1 MNTQANDKYS
11 ISVIVPTYNRA
22 QQLAYTL
29 KSLVDQTLD
38 KSAFEVVVV
47 DDGSADDSFQ
57 VIKAF
62 ESQINLKYAYQ
73 IDKGY
78 RVSSAR
84 NLGIRLAEGTICLFL
99 DSGVIAQSDCLKQHL
114 AYHRKKPHA
123 VAVIGYTYGWGAD
136 EAELTRIIDPNNADE
151 SIARL
156 AEMGTIWDI
165 RENIFRKYNYQ
176 IETLTVPWTLFY
188 GGHSSARRTALFEV
202 GLFDESYDG
211 KWGAEDQDLGYRLY
225 KAEQEIVL
233 CRKATVL
240 HLPLKVDRTTRTRQ
254 GYENCRYFH
263 QKYQTFESQVFFD
276 AYDKDVARQ
285 ISHNEVVDFHELIL
299 AARSNMS
306 AYEGSCFES
315 RKKREKGASSSISLM
330 RNGIR
335 RTLTEGEIGLSYGT
349 ET

>member
-1 MNTQANDKYS
+1 MKTSTNDKFS
-11 ISVIVPTYNRA
+11 LSVIVPTYNRA

-29 KSLVDQTLD
+29 KSLADQTLD
-38 KSAFEVVVV
+38 KSAFEVVVI

-84 NLGIRLAEGTICLFL
+84 NLGIRLAQGTICLFL

-114 AYHRKKPHA
+114 AYHQRKRQA

-202 GLFDESYDG
+202 GLFDENYDG

-225 KAEQEIVL
+225 KARQEMVL

-240 HLPLKVDRTTRTRQ
+240 HLPMEVDRATRTRQ

-263 QKYQTFESQVFFD
+263 QKFQTFESQVFFD

-285 ISHNEVVDFHELIL
+285 ITHNEVVDFHELIL

-306 AYEGSCFES
+306 TRENTRFEN
-315 RKKREKGASSSISLM
+315 RKRRENSTSPSNFLT
-330 RNGIR
+330 RN
-335 RTLTEGEIGLSYGT
+335 
-349 ET
+349 